1 MEVHFL
7 FDCINCDYK
16 QLKIIEVY
24 ESLWFSLKPATNDQK
39 QALVNLGAFSY
50 EALFKDY
57 SVSVKQFSYEDKKLL
72 CVEWSRIHFFYELL

>member
-1 MEVHFL
+1 MEAYFL

-16 QLKIIEVY
+16 QLKMIEVY

-39 QALVNLGAFSY
+39 QALVTLGAFSY
-50 EALFKDY
+50 ETLFKDY
-57 SVSVKQFSYEDKKLL
+57 SVSVKQFSYEDKQLL